1 MWYKILKKSN
11 TWIIENEISIAVW
24 SKLRLTMT
32 ASVGQKDSGG
42 NCSAVGQRQR
52 NTILRAR
59 EEERQECGGLNI

>member
-1 MWYKILKKSN
+1 
-11 TWIIENEISIAVW
+11 
-24 SKLRLTMT
+24 MT

-42 NCSAVGQRQR
+42 NCSTVGQRQR